1 MRRQVRERET
11 PEPSVVWQTL
21 AISFVGFTFAAALA
35 ALTVPGGV
43 AVGPGELWVA
53 AAGFLLAA
61 GLCFAAHW
69 DVNKGRRSRW
79 VEVEEL
85 PSVSTE
91 SGSHMPDS

>member
-11 PEPSVVWQTL
+11 PEPSAVWQTL
-21 AISFVGFTFAAALA
+21 AITFVGFTFTAALA
-35 ALTVPGGV
+35 ALTVPEGV
-43 AVGPGELWVA
+43 AIGPGEIWVA

-79 VEVEEL
+79 IEVEEL
-85 PSVSTE
+85 PSAQQKDGT
-91 SGSHMPDS
+91 HFPPA

>member
-1 MRRQVRERET
+1 MQRQVREREK

-21 AISFVGFTFAAALA
+21 AITFSGFSFGALLG
-35 ALTVPGGV
+35 ALTVSRDA
-43 AVGPGELWVA
+43 AVGAGELWVA

-61 GLCFAAHW
+61 ALCFGAHW

-85 PSVSTE
+85 PT
-91 SGSHMPDS
+91 DLKD